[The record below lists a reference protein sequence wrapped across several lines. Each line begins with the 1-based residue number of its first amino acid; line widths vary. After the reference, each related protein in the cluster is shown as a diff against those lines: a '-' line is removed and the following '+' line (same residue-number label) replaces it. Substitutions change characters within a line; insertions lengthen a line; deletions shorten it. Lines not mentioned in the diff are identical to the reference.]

1 MTGIKTFQQSSHAG
15 HLRRMVIEVDC
26 NEIPA
31 KGLELFIS
39 NAVRAEVKKLITA
52 VRRKKNLQ
60 IKGKQGSD
68 DNA

>member
-1 MTGIKTFQQSSHAG
+1 
-15 HLRRMVIEVDC
+15 MVIEVDC

-52 VRRKKNLQ
+52 VRRKKNLP